1 MAYSAELHQQTHR
14 IAVHPAG
21 DSTFTIEIDG
31 VARTVDSRR
40 IGATTYSLLIDGRSI
55 VAEVSADGDQF
66 TVSIGGEVFRLR
78 LVDER
83 RRRQVTLGEPEEEKG
98 RREVRS
104 LMPGKVV
111 EVLVE
116 VGDTVVRDQG
126 LLIIEAMK
134 MENELKSPA
143 AGEVKEI
150 LVRPGQA
157 VDGGQLLAVVEAQ

>member
-1 MAYSAELHQQTHR
+1 MAYLAELHHESHR
-14 IAVHPAG
+14 VEVHAAG
-21 DSTFTIEIDG
+21 ESTFTVEIDG

-40 IGATTYSLLIDGRSI
+40 IGATTYSLLINGRSI

-66 TVSIGGEVFRLR
+66 TVSIGGEVFHVR

-83 RRRQVTLGEPEEEKG
+83 RRQVTLGQPEEEKG

-111 EVLVE
+111 EVLVQ

-150 LVRPGQA
+150 LVQPGQA
-157 VDGGQLLAVVEAQ
+157 VEGGQLLAVVEAQ

>member
-14 IAVHPAG
+14 IEVHPAG

-31 VARTVDSRR
+31 IARTVDSRR

-55 VAEVSADGDQF
+55 VAEVSVDGDQF
-66 TVSIGGEVFRLR
+66 IVSIGGEVFRLR

-83 RRRQVTLGEPEEEKG
+83 RRQVTLGEPQEEKG

-104 LMPGKVV
+104 VMPGKVV
-111 EVLVE
+111 DILVQ
-116 VGDTVVRDQG
+116 VGDTVARDQG

-143 AGEVKEI
+143 GGEVKEI
-150 LVRPGQA
+150 LVHPGQA
-157 VDGGQLLAVVEAQ
+157 VEGGQLLAVVEAQ